1 MFLYRVKPSVQP
13 HVNSYPFMKK
23 RGPKKKHYIHKVAET
38 TVKWTRPKDG
48 QMMLGYVRV
57 STSDQTCQRQIDELV
72 KYGVA
77 PEDIFEDK
85 QSGKTL
91 VDRAAWQAC
100 FRDLQRGDLL
110 VIYSLDRLGRNLGD
124 LIEVEK
130 QLFDK
135 GVRLKVIQQDID
147 TTNASG
153 RMIFHILGALAQWER
168 EWNWERTKHGLDRA
182 RDRGIIGGQPAKHSD
197 QQIKDALKATG
208 SVSEAA
214 KLLKC
219 AKITIIRRQQM
230 WAEGR
235 KLQLPVGLG
244 FGGIGHGRM
253 HKKQTKN
260 KREPIN
266 V

>member
-1 MFLYRVKPSVQP
+1 MP
-13 HVNSYPFMKK
+13 K
-23 RGPKKKHYIHKVAET
+23 RGPKPKAYKHVVPESV
-38 TVKWTRPKDG
+38 VKWVRPADG
-48 QMMLGYVRV
+48 QMMLGYARV
-57 STSDQTCQRQIDELV
+57 STSDQTNQRQIDELI
-72 KYGVA
+72 KFGVA
-77 PEDIFEDK
+77 PEDIFQDK

-91 VDRAAWQAC
+91 DRAAWKAC
-100 FRDLQRGDLL
+100 FRDLQKDDLL

-124 LIEVEK
+124 LIEVER
-130 QLFDK
+130 QLYQK

-182 RDRGIIGGQPAKHSD
+182 RARGIVGGQPSHITDK
-197 QQIKDALKATG
+197 QIKDALKQAGTLSG
-208 SVSEAA
+208 AA

-219 AKITIIRRQQM
+219 AKITIKRRQEM

-244 FGGIGHGRM
+244 YGGIGHGRL
-253 HKKQTKN
+253 HSKQTKPKN
-260 KREPIN
+260 KRKAN

>member
-1 MFLYRVKPSVQP
+1 MT
-13 HVNSYPFMKK
+13 K
-23 RGPKKKHYIHKVAET
+23 RGPKKKHYIHKIAES
-38 TVKWTRPKDG
+38 TVKWSRPKDG
-48 QMMLGYVRV
+48 QMMLGYARV
-57 STSDQTCQRQIDELV
+57 STSDQNNQRQIDELI

-77 PEDIFEDK
+77 PEDIFQDK

-91 VDRAAWQAC
+91 DRAAWQAC
-100 FRDLQRGDLL
+100 FRDLQKGDLL

-124 LIEVEK
+124 LIQVEK
-130 QLFDK
+130 QLYDK

-182 RDRGIIGGQPAKHSD
+182 RARGVIGGQPAKHSD
-197 QQIKDALKATG
+197 QQIRDALKKAGTLSG
-208 SVSEAA
+208 AA
-214 KLLKC
+214 KLLNC

-230 WAEGR
+230 WADGR

-244 FGGIGHGRM
+244 QGGIGRGRI
-253 HKKQTKN
+253 N
-260 KREPIN
+260 KTRAQKRKP
-266 V
+266 

>member
-1 MFLYRVKPSVQP
+1 
-13 HVNSYPFMKK
+13 MKK
-23 RGPKKKHYIHKVAET
+23 RGPKKKAYIHKIAES
-38 TVKWTRPKDG
+38 TVKWKKRKDG
-48 QMMLGYVRV
+48 EPMMVGYARV
-57 STSDQTCQRQIDELV
+57 STSDQTNQRQIDELV
-72 KYGVA
+72 KFGVA
-77 PEDIFEDK
+77 PEDIFQDK

-91 VDRAAWQAC
+91 DREAWKAC
-100 FRDLQRGDLL
+100 FRDLQQDDLL

-130 QLFDK
+130 QLFQK

-147 TTNASG
+147 TSNASG

-182 RDRGIIGGQPAKHSD
+182 RDRGVIGGQPAKHSD
-197 QQIKDALKATG
+197 PQIKAALKETG
-208 SVSEAA
+208 SISEAA

-244 FGGIGHGRM
+244 FGGVGHGRM
-253 HKKQTKN
+253 HSKQTKN
-260 KREPIN
+260 KRKALPN

>member
-1 MFLYRVKPSVQP
+1 MP
-13 HVNSYPFMKK
+13 K
-23 RGPKKKHYIHKVAET
+23 RGPKPKAYKHVVAESV
-38 TVKWTRPKDG
+38 VKWKHPKNG
-48 QMMLGYVRV
+48 QMMIGYARV
-57 STSDQTCQRQIDELV
+57 STSDQTNQRQLDELIRF
-72 KYGVA
+72 GVA
-77 PEDIFEDK
+77 PEDIFQDK

-91 VDRAAWQAC
+91 ERAAWKAC
-100 FRDLQRGDLL
+100 FRDLQKDDLL

-130 QLFDK
+130 QLYQK

-182 RDRGIIGGQPAKHSD
+182 RARGIVGGQPAKHSD
-197 QQIKDALKATG
+197 QQIKDALKQAG
-208 SVSEAA
+208 SVSGAA

-235 KLQLPVGLG
+235 KLQLPIGLG

-253 HKKQTKN
+253 HSKQSKV
-260 KREPIN
+260 KREAITD